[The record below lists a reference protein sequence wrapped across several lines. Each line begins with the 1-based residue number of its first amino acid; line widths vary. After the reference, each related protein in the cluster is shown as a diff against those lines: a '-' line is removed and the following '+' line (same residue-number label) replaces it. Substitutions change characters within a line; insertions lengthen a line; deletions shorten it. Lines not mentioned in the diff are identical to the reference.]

1 MGLGDMLNKAKGALG
16 GKANEAADAMGG
28 TDELIS
34 KISESGID
42 LSALTEMDADS
53 VTRLL
58 EEHGIDLSMLEKF
71 GLSVEDLIE
80 KVKAYL
86 GK

>member
-1 MGLGDMLNKAKGALG
+1 MGFGDLINKAKDALG
-16 GKANEAADAMGG
+16 GKASEAAESFGG

-34 KISESGID
+34 KISDSGID

-53 VTRLL
+53 VTSLL
-58 EEHGIDLSMLEKF
+58 EEHGIDLSMLENF

-80 KVKAYL
+80 KVKEYL
-86 GK
+86 GR

>member
-1 MGLGDMLNKAKGALG
+1 MGLGDMLNKAKDALG
-16 GKANEAADAMGG
+16 GKTADAVDSFGG

-34 KISESGID
+34 KISDSGID

-53 VTRLL
+53 VTGLL
-58 EEHGIDLSMLEKF
+58 EEHGIDLSMLEGL

-86 GK
+86 G

>member
-1 MGLGDMLNKAKGALG
+1 MGFGDLINKAKDALG
-16 GKANEAADAMGG
+16 GKASEAAESFGG

-34 KISESGID
+34 KISDSGIN

-53 VTRLL
+53 VTSLL
-58 EEHGIDLSMLEKF
+58 EEHGIDLSMLENF

-80 KVKAYL
+80 KVKEYL
-86 GK
+86 GR